1 MCSCCLRPS
10 VHVNEISVVWFKPPS
25 FVVLQLGPDIRSFC
39 DAPVEPKWR
48 KCVFYHICWHWGVI
62 SGPTHTQVCLKTK
75 LFPHVLTFRTHVNA
89 ISRRWKRNLW
99 KTFACLCCWRSCSWW
114 RSGFLVISPQV
125 ALACAWPPASLFS
138 RGQSENMLTRF
149 YSLCLFI
156 GYANRRAN
164 LIPNVTDDVPH
175 QRNVVI
181 TLESVWGRKSA
192 NKTQRRLSNFISE
205 HLSSRFSSAE
215 LLV

>member
-10 VHVNEISVVWFKPPS
+10 VHVNEIIVVWFKPPS
-25 FVVLQLGPDIRSFC
+25 FVVLQRGPDIKSSC
-39 DAPVEPKWR
+39 DASKMEEV
-48 KCVFYHICWHWGVI
+48 CFYHICWHWGVI
-62 SGPTHTQVCLKTK
+62 SGPTRIQVVLKTK
-75 LFPHVLTFRTHVNA
+75 LFPHVLTFCTHVNA

-99 KTFACLCCWRSCSWW
+99 KTLACLCCLRSCSWW
-114 RSGFLVISPQV
+114 PV
-125 ALACAWPPASLFS
+125 ALASAWPPASLFS

-192 NKTQRRLSNFISE
+192 NKTQWKLSNFISE